1 MYNKIANYFKGEKM
15 KKFKIFTM
23 LSVFAIALLGCLIAL
38 PKIEKVEAAAACFSD
53 TNGTYSSLSE
63 AVSSSTTERTITMIA
78 DSVITEDI
86 TIPSYVTLLI
96 PFSSTD
102 TTGTEI
108 GTAETADPIASWNY
122 DAKLFR
128 TLTISSNATLTIEG
142 SVILGGIQF
151 FPKQYAQGITSGAY
165 SKIVNNGT
173 INVYGSLKI
182 HGLVIGSGN
191 IEVFDGSKLYEPF
204 IINDFSG
211 GTNTKAVY
219 DAGRFPLDLYATINI
234 QQELKIN
241 YGSSVIGMGGVYT
254 NEKIYTQNFDLIGKD
269 RGLVFLNKEGSYI
282 ISTYDPDKYISTLGT
297 YTNDHDKIVLKD
309 TGKRTL
315 NVYGGATAGNISLT
329 YQVSILTYTATT
341 KGKFCAIPYNFDVVL
356 NSGDYILPSGYGYK
370 IMPGANVTV
379 GEDANLIV
387 DGMLHVY
394 DALEVPNLSN
404 KMYPSASVLKAAGFS
419 TIGNLFVK
427 GKMTVN
433 GTFAGIVQAG
443 SIGAEVVTASSA
455 SLGDNA
461 VKHGYCSKYGTN
473 YNEFAL
479 PANIMTLND
488 GLISMQVGKNYVS
501 TLLTSWTVGS
511 KTIKYMVASS
521 KSDYDLYCTNLFT
534 KYYFK
539 YATKTV
545 NPNAQAKGMW
555 CEKHEHNYELNVDYT
570 NKKAVYTC
578 LNDNNCPAITKQAF
592 EKPTISGEYTFN
604 ASEQQVVLNNFN
616 SSYMVAYNTSATF
629 AGTYTVRV
637 SLKYPD
643 STCWLDDTA
652 STGNISLTWTIKK
665 QVVEKFTIASVNQY
679 AKTAFAT
686 CDNSCVTLVHKT
698 SDGRVLYSAPTDV
711 GSYIA
716 EYSLKSISSSE
727 WSDGTTDKLIINY
740 EITPKNLVVIVYT
753 ATSQYKQD
761 LSSLSYNT
769 DIVGL
774 CEGDDL
780 NIYLSTNANKMVVGR
795 YDIDATYTNL
805 NYNITFIGLK
815 NGYHVMKATSV
826 ITTSD
831 LTVTYDGAY
840 HRISAFLNNDEQ
852 TLVYSSNNNQ
862 KDYIDGGYTV
872 TITAAETTNYKAA
885 SATAKLTINKKQI
898 NVTINALTAVYGEG
912 EKELTF
918 TCSTLA
924 QGDSVED
931 LNIVLTR
938 QSGDDVGAY
947 LISGLYSNSNY
958 QVKFSENVYY
968 TITPAAFSGIEFN
981 SDVVTYDGN
990 SHTISV
996 SGLAQGA
1003 SVVYTPQVKDFTDAG
1018 TYEITAVI
1026 SMENYSDLTLTA
1038 SLVINK
1044 KEVDVKVNDLTSKYK
1059 EALKTESEYSFTIL
1073 TQDALAEGDDEFDL
1087 AITFNMLE
1095 AVDNMVLVCG
1105 RYEITATSA
1114 SKNYDVN
1121 ITSGYYTIEKIE
1133 GVISAQDVVVVYDGE
1148 YHGINATVNNDEQQ
1162 ISYSNV
1168 NSFKNVVSEQEV
1180 VVSVN
1185 ETLNYKASSVT
1196 KKVTITKKPVQITVN
1211 NMTSEYAEPL
1221 HTLGDY
1227 GFTITNGELASGDTL
1242 DALAVSINAL
1252 AELASGF
1259 RKTGNYT
1266 ITASSESV
1274 NYDVEI
1280 VYGVYT
1286 ITKITSEIVAEDL
1299 IVTYDGKYHSIVAT
1313 IGNSEQTL
1321 VYSQNNN
1328 QKDFA
1333 EEGYYITISA
1343 EETENYN
1350 AVSKTVRLVI
1360 GKKYVEV
1367 VVDSK
1372 VVEYGAP
1379 EEELTYDVN
1388 ESQLAQGESEDVLGI
1403 TLTRFEGKTPNNYAI
1418 TGTSTNTNYKVAF
1431 LGEDKKENTA
1441 VYEIVKATSKITIIK
1456 NEFTY
1461 DGLAH
1466 CVVATVNNDSQTV
1479 LYINNDEQIE
1489 AGSKVVT
1496 AYVEE
1501 NEFYLASSEE
1511 TMLIINKKSY
1521 DFTFEDEHAVYD
1533 GRPHDP
1539 LIPVEFAPELDYNYV
1554 ISMGEETFDRIVN
1567 AGTYIVTVTISDGN
1581 YEGEFVYKYVMDK
1594 AARAINVFKTDLTI
1608 NATNVSS
1615 EVKGDYLY
1623 SLDNENFFSSLDFK
1637 NLNPLTTYS
1646 LYIKQVEDENHYEAK
1661 KTIEFTTTRSVSDV
1675 KQKIDALSSEITTED
1690 FIKLSEIKALLEQVS
1705 EQDKLAIV
1713 EEVQVFNAKVSA
1725 YNSFVQG
1732 LNSTASQAKRVA
1744 NNMFDFVMSTI
1755 AAASVLAAA
1764 AFVTRKFL
1772 GL

>member
-1 MYNKIANYFKGEKM
+1 M
-15 KKFKIFTM
+15 KKIKVFTM
-23 LSVFAIALLGCLIAL
+23 LSIFALALLGCLMAL
-38 PKIEKVEAAAACFSD
+38 PKIEKVEAAETVCFSD
-53 TNGTYSSLSE
+53 ANRAYSSLSE
-63 AVSSSTTERTITMIA
+63 AISSSTSERTITMTA
-78 DSVITEDI
+78 DSTITESL

-102 TTGTEI
+102 TTGTAE
-108 GTAETADPIASWNY
+108 GTDSTALTVAGWNDAS
-122 DAKLFR
+122 KLFR
-128 TLTISSNATLTIEG
+128 TLTVASNVTLTIEG

-151 FPKQYAQGITSGAY
+151 YPGQHAQGITSGAY
-165 SKIVNNGT
+165 SKIVNNGK
-173 INVYGSLKI
+173 INVTGTLKVY
-182 HGLVIGSGN
+182 GLVTGSGS
-191 IEVFDGSKLYEPF
+191 IELFDGATLYEPF
-204 IINDFSG
+204 IINDYSG
-211 GTNTKAVY
+211 GTNTKAIY
-219 DAGRFPLDLYATINI
+219 DGGQFPIEQYATINI
-234 QQELKIN
+234 MQQMKIN
-241 YGSSVIGMGGVYT
+241 YGSSVVGMGGIYA
-254 NEKIYTQNFDLIGKD
+254 NEKIYSQNFNLVGKTSGLI
-269 RGLVFLNKEGSYI
+269 FLNKENSYI
-282 ISTYDPDKYISTLGT
+282 ISTYNPNQYLTTLGT
-297 YTNDHDKIVLKD
+297 YTTGDNKINVKD

-315 NVYGGATAGNISLT
+315 NLYGGATAGNISLS
-329 YQVSILTYTATT
+329 YSVSFLSYTATS
-341 KGKFCAIPYNFDVVL
+341 KGKYCAIPYNFDVVL
-356 NSGDYILPSGYGYK
+356 NSGDYILPADYGYK

-379 GEDANLIV
+379 SEDANLIV
-387 DGMLHVY
+387 DGMLQVY
-394 DALEVPNLSN
+394 DALEVTCLSN
-404 KMYPSASVLKAAGFS
+404 KMYPNASVLKAAGFS
-419 TIGNLFVK
+419 TIGNLIIE

-433 GTFAGIVQAG
+433 GKFAGIVQAG
-443 SIGAEVVTASSA
+443 VREAEIVTSSSA
-455 SLGDNA
+455 TLGESV
-461 VKHGYCSKYGTN
+461 VKTGFYSKYGTN
-473 YNEFAL
+473 YNEFSL

-488 GLISMQVGKNYVS
+488 GLIAMQAGKTYVS
-501 TLLTSWTVGS
+501 TLLLPWNVNS
-511 KTIKYMVASS
+511 KTIKYLVSS
-521 KSDYDLYCTNLFT
+521 TKSDYDVYCTNLFSR
-534 KYYFK
+534 YYFK

-545 NPNAQAKGMW
+545 NPNAQAQGMW
-555 CEKHEHNYELNVDYT
+555 CEKHDHDYELNVDYT

-578 LNDNNCPAITKQAF
+578 LNDNNCPNITKQAF
-592 EKPTISGEYTFN
+592 EKPTISGEYIFN

-616 SSYMVAYNTSATF
+616 SSYMTAYNTTATF
-629 AGTYTVRV
+629 AGTYTVKI

-643 STCWLDDTA
+643 SMCWLDDTA
-652 STGNISLTWTIKK
+652 STSDVNLTWTIKK
-665 QVVEKFTIASVNQY
+665 QVVEKFTIDSVNEY
-679 AKTAFAT
+679 AKKAFAT
-686 CDNSCVTLVHKT
+686 CDNDCVTLVHKT
-698 SDGRVLYSAPTDV
+698 SDGKILYSAPTEV

-716 EYSLKSISSSE
+716 EYSLKSVTSSE
-727 WSDGTTDKLIINY
+727 WSDGTTDKLVINY
-740 EITPKNLVVIVYT
+740 EITPKKLSVIVYS

-761 LSSLSYNT
+761 ISNLSYNT
-769 DIVGL
+769 NVVGL
-774 CEGDDL
+774 YEGDNL
-780 NIYLSTNANKMVVGR
+780 NIYLSTSANKMVVGF
-795 YDIDATYTNL
+795 YDIEATYTNS
-805 NYNITFIGLK
+805 NYDVTFIGLK
-815 NGYHVMKATSV
+815 NGYNVMKATSV

-852 TLVYSSNNNQ
+852 TLVYSDNNNQ
-862 KDYIDGGYTV
+862 KDYVDGGYTV
-872 TITAAETTNYKAA
+872 TITAAETANYKAA

-898 NVTINALTAVYGEG
+898 NVTINALTAVYGES
-912 EKELTF
+912 EKELTY
-918 TCSTLA
+918 TYSTLA
-924 QGDSVED
+924 QGDSIED

-938 QSGDDVGAY
+938 ESGLDVGSY
-947 LISGLYSNSNY
+947 LISGSYSNINY

-968 TITPAAFSGIEFN
+968 TITPAAFSGIEFI

-990 SHTISV
+990 SHTIDV

-1003 SVVYTPQVKDFTDAG
+1003 SVVYNPQVKEFTDAG

-1044 KEVDVKVNDLTSKYK
+1044 KEVSVKVNDLTSKYK
-1059 EALKTESEYSFTIL
+1059 EALKAESEYSYTIL

-1087 AITFNMLE
+1087 AISFEILT
-1095 AVDNMVLVCG
+1095 AVDNMAIVCG
-1105 RYEITATSA
+1105 TYEITATSS
-1114 SKNYDVN
+1114 SKNYDVA
-1121 ITSGYYTIEKIE
+1121 ITSGYYTIEKID
-1133 GVISAQDVVVVYDGE
+1133 GVISAQDVSVVYDGA
-1148 YHGINATVNNDEQQ
+1148 YHGISATVNNDEQQ

-1168 NSFKNVVSEQEV
+1168 NSFKNVTAGEEV
-1180 VVSVN
+1180 IVSVN
-1185 ETLNYKASSVT
+1185 ETLNYKASSVA
-1196 KKVTITKKPVQITVN
+1196 KKVIITKKPIQVTIN

-1221 HTLGDY
+1221 HALGDY
-1227 GFTITNGELASGDTL
+1227 GFTITGGELAIGDTK
-1242 DALAVSINAL
+1242 DALAISINAL
-1252 AELASGF
+1252 EELSNGF

-1266 ITASSESV
+1266 ITAISESQ

-1280 VYGVYT
+1280 VYGIYS
-1286 ITKITSEIVAEDL
+1286 ITKITSEIIAEDL
-1299 IVTYDGKYHSIVAT
+1299 AVVYDGKYHSIVAT
-1313 IGNSEQTL
+1313 IGNNEQTL

-1367 VVDSK
+1367 IVDSK

-1379 EEELTYDVN
+1379 EVELTYDVN
-1388 ESQLAQGESEDVLGI
+1388 EEQLAQGESEEILGI
-1403 TLTRFEGKTPNNYAI
+1403 TLTRFEGKVPNDYAI
-1418 TGTSTNTNYKVAF
+1418 TGTSTNQNYNVAF
-1431 LGEDKKENTA
+1431 LGEDRKANTA

-1466 CVVATVNNDSQTV
+1466 SVVATVNNDSQTV

-1511 TMLIINKKSY
+1511 TMLIINKKAY

-1567 AGTYIVTVTISDGN
+1567 AGTYTVTVTISDGN
-1581 YEGEFVYKYVMDK
+1581 YEGEFVYKYIMDK
-1594 AARAINVFKTDLTI
+1594 AARAINVFKADLVV

-1615 EVKGDYLY
+1615 EVNGDYLY
-1623 SLDNENFFSSLDFK
+1623 SLDNVNFVSSLDFK
-1637 NLNPLTTYS
+1637 NLTPLTTYS

-1661 KTIEFTTTRSVSDV
+1661 KTIEFVTTRNASDV
-1675 KQKIDALSSEITTED
+1675 KQKIDGLSSEITTED
-1690 FIKLSEIKALLEQVS
+1690 FTKLSEIKALLEQVS

-1744 NNMFDFVMSTI
+1744 NNMFNLVVSVI